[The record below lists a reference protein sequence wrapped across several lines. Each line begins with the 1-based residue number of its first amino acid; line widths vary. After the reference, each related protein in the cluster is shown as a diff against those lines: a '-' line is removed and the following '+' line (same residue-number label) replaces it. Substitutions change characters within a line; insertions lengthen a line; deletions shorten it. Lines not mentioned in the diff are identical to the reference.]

1 MNYQIPALKAKA
13 EWLPWALQCIRDYSG
28 DYRKIEDC
36 IMVKWLNVSR
46 RTKAPSTKNSLR
58 AVFGPTLR
66 HLQFIMGDGD
76 RLELMSKGK
85 ELLNVYEEQGEIAF
99 KKSLAKHLIK
109 LDQDRW
115 GGLIFKIDKLGDNT
129 TDNQVLNEMEGR
141 QEGQLTK
148 DKLRKALLYYE
159 YVGLLAIEGKII
171 KLRKPIFKNLVTG
184 VDVKVSSS
192 QFVEALIKSYDRLQP
207 ESGGNPYIPIPALRE
222 AVCEELRFW
231 PDDFYELLEEIPK
244 ETSEY
249 LIHLSQPMVR
259 KLGGIRLGD
268 KYLYY
273 AAIYKKMKGERH
285 NEHFS

>member
-28 DYRKIEDC
+28 NYRKIEDC
-36 IMVKWLNVSR
+36 IMVKWLNISQ

-66 HLQFIMGDGD
+66 HLQLIMGDGD

-85 ELLNVYEEQGEIAF
+85 ELLNIYEEHGEIAF

-115 GGLIFKIDKLGDNT
+115 GELIFEIDKLGDNT
-129 TDNQVLNEMEGR
+129 TDNQILNEMEVK

-148 DKLRKALLYYE
+148 DKLRKVLLYYE
-159 YVGLLAIEGKII
+159 YVGLLAIEGKTI
-171 KLRKPIFKNLVTG
+171 KIRKPIFRNLVKG
-184 VDVKVSSS
+184 VDVKVSNSK
-192 QFVEALIKSYDRLQP
+192 FIEALIKSYDKLQP
-207 ESGGNPYIPIPALRE
+207 KSGGNPYIPIPALRE
-222 AVCEELRFW
+222 AVCEQLGFW
-231 PDDFYELLEEIPK
+231 PDDFYRLLEEIPK

-249 LIHLSQPMVR
+249 LIHLSQPMIR

-273 AAIYKKMKGERH
+273 AAIYKKNKGGETQ
-285 NEHFS
+285 